1 LIGSAGTAS
10 KRSFSAFKGETS
22 PTPTTTRESTAIVL
36 AGLAQQNKE
45 VQFERK
51 KQKKSEFGLLFEG
64 QNTWMLQVPE
74 PSGLVE
80 EIDTVPQHE
89 DDELDAGRRAF
100 PLSPI

>member
-1 LIGSAGTAS
+1 
-10 KRSFSAFKGETS
+10 
-22 PTPTTTRESTAIVL
+22 
-36 AGLAQQNKE
+36 

-74 PSGLVE
+74 PSGPVE
-80 EIDTVPQHE
+80 EIDTVPQQE
-89 DDELDAGRRAF
+89 DDELAAGRRAF